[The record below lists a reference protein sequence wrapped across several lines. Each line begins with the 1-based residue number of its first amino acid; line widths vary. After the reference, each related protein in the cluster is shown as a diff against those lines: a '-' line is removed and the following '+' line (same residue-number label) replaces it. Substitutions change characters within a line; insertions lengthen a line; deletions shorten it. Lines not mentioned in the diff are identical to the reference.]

1 MKGILAAKKSRLTT
15 REMLER
21 FYSYLNYFMLLKF
34 AHYQK
39 KWKIRLMRLQFGNV
53 EKC

>member
-21 FYSYLNYFMLLKF
+21 FYFLSKLLYASEVCTLSKEMEDKVDAF
-34 AHYQK
+34 TI
-39 KWKIRLMRLQFGNV
+39 W
-53 EKC
+53 